1 MKSVVV
7 WESDFDLDLEP
18 GVGGGV
24 LGVDGVGIDGAD
36 GSLGRMTD
44 RRFVPLPEGRSASFV
59 VTSSTDAWV
68 LEGCFPDVGGRGVG
82 PSRSVL
88 SGWDG
93 GGAGF

>member
-44 RRFVPLPEGRSASFV
+44 
-59 VTSSTDAWV
+59 
-68 LEGCFPDVGGRGVG
+68 
-82 PSRSVL
+82 
-88 SGWDG
+88 
-93 GGAGF
+93 